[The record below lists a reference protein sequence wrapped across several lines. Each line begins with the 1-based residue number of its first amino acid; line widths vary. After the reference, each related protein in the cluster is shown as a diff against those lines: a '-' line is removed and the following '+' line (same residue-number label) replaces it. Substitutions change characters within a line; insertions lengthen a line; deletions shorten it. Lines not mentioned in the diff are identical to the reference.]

1 MKQKEDTG
9 TIMRPSIRP
18 KRININVTPEVY
30 DTVVRLAELN
40 EMPISACAADM
51 LEAILPGMKHTLA
64 LLEEAHKLD
73 TKAKNDLAKALSRY
87 ETRQRQA
94 VEQLQED
101 ISKEVKQHK
110 LPL

>member
-1 MKQKEDTG
+1 MYTV
-9 TIMRPSIRP
+9 MRPSKRP
-18 KRININVTPEVY
+18 KRINLSVTTEVY
-30 DTVVRLAELN
+30 DTVARLAELY
-40 EMPISACAADM
+40 EMPISACLADM
-51 LEAILPGMKHTLA
+51 LENILPGMKHTLA
-64 LLEEAHKLD
+64 LHEEAHKLD
-73 TKAKNDLAKALSRY
+73 TKAKKDLANALTRY

>member
-1 MKQKEDTG
+1 MEQKEDTDA
-9 TIMRPSIRP
+9 TMRPSIRP

-30 DTVVRLAELN
+30 DVVVRLAELN
-40 EMPISACAADM
+40 EMPISACVADM

-73 TKAKNDLAKALSRY
+73 TKAKKDLATALGRH
-87 ETRQRQA
+87 ETRLRQA
-94 VEQLQED
+94 VEQVQED
-101 ISKEVKQHK
+101 ISNEVKQHK